1 MFGLTRDFVQQDGI
15 RMVLGGRE
23 GMPVSRLN
31 PVQCRM
37 LSSLTIPHHL
47 RLFLKEVDLSV
58 TLEYAVSGKKLLSHL
73 LKGVRLTLDEFYG
86 LLLQIAQGMEDGR
99 LHMLHPGQYALH
111 EDYIFIEGPLQRGKV
126 YLTYVPL
133 ESIEPVQSLGESLKR
148 LIMALM
154 PSVGELKGD
163 GVQRLLHYCGED
175 EFTVRGWK
183 QLISELLTDGGERH
197 PMAHEETAAAAKPL
211 MGTGEYPME
220 QPFREK
226 FPDKA
231 VHKFADNGQ
240 KTPAQRIGPI
250 VNNGFFGRSG
260 SPADSPEA
268 SRDKASPLA
277 EWMSGSS
284 FFQGRREEDKR
295 EGDRERGWQEED
307 GMGPGAVSGTLQSG
321 KDGHSPKKTYILLG
335 CVLLDALMWKY
346 LYLDHPGRL
355 ALILCGIAT
364 LLLIALNGLIWA
376 GKLGADPVEEK
387 ETEEEQDLRGPE
399 FGMSRGFGTLQPSI
413 GRKREKLGGFQRFN
427 PAPIDPNKRVMAG
440 IHEFEWDGAEIEAAE
455 DYPNA
460 AVSDPATMLLS
471 NEQAPASEQAKL
483 REGAVPYL
491 ERREEG
497 SENPEKIELN
507 RTSFIIGRSPEVAQY
522 MEASEGA
529 SRVHAEIFR
538 SGGGYVLKDLDSR
551 NGTRFQGEA
560 MVPYK
565 EYPLTDG
572 DVFTIIKGNYTFHQR

>member
-1 MFGLTRDFVQQDGI
+1 
-15 RMVLGGRE
+15 MVLGGRE
-23 GMPVSRLN
+23 GMPASRLN
-31 PVQCRM
+31 SVQSRM

-58 TLEYAVSGKKLLSHL
+58 TLEYPVSGKKLLSHL
-73 LKGVRLTLDEFYG
+73 LKGVKLTLAEFYG

-133 ESIEPVQSLGESLKR
+133 QIIEPAQSLGESLKG

-175 EFTVRGWK
+175 EFTVGGWK
-183 QLISELLTDGGERH
+183 KLLSALLTDDGERN
-197 PMAHEETAAAAKPL
+197 PMAHAETAAAKPSTE
-211 MGTGEYPME
+211 TGHYTV
-220 QPFREK
+220 
-226 FPDKA
+226 D
-231 VHKFADNGQ
+231 ADNG
-240 KTPAQRIGPI
+240 KR
-250 VNNGFFGRSG
+250 
-260 SPADSPEA
+260 SPAKRDGPDANHRIFSSFGSSVDSPEA
-268 SRDKASPLA
+268 EASRERFKSPIA

-284 FFQGRREEDKR
+284 FFQGRQQEDNKQ
-295 EGDRERGWQEED
+295 EGGRERSWKEEESMNT
-307 GMGPGAVSGTLQSG
+307 GLASGEFLEANG
-321 KDGHSPKKTYILLG
+321 GHSSKKTYILLG
-335 CVLLDALMWKY
+335 CVLLDALLWKY

-355 ALILCGIAT
+355 TLILCGIT
-364 LLLIALNGLIWA
+364 TVLLIAINGLIWA
-376 GKLGADPVEEK
+376 GKIGAGQMEEE
-387 ETEEEQDLRGPE
+387 ETEEEDAKGPE
-399 FGMSRGFGTLQPSI
+399 FGIPGGFGMMPPFG
-413 GRKREKLGGFQRFN
+413 GRNRDKLEESRRLN
-427 PAPIDPNKRVMAG
+427 PAPVDRNKRVVAEM
-440 IHEFEWDGAEIEAAE
+440 HEFGSGGIGIEAMEEYPKPAVAE
-455 DYPNA
+455 P
-460 AVSDPATMLLS
+460 VTVLLS
-471 NEQAPASEQAKL
+471 REKAPAPEEAKL

-491 ERREEG
+491 ERMEEG
-497 SENPEKIELN
+497 SERREKIELN

-522 MEASEGA
+522 MESSEGA

-551 NGTRFQGEA
+551 NGTRFRGEV

-572 DVFTIIKGNYTFHQR
+572 DAFTIVKGKYTFHQR